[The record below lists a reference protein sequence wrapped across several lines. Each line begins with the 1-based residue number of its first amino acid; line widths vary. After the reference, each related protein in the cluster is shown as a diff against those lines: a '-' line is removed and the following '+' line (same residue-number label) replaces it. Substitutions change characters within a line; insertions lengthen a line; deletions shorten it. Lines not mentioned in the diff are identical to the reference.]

1 MQDPAATP
9 LPLIR
14 RCLLAW
20 GAVVVCAAATALTL
34 VARDTTSPREMS
46 GTPLRAGYALEAP
59 YAFRDAQGQ
68 LRGEAVDTLRVALR
82 RAGLPEPVW
91 VHVEFARL
99 LHELHGGRID
109 VVAAGM
115 FITPQRAAQAA
126 FTRPT
131 TSVRTALLVPDGNP
145 LRLHAL
151 ADLRRAAG
159 ARLAVLEGSVE
170 LQQAQAAGLLDTQLL
185 RLPDPATALT
195 AVRTGQA
202 AAFALSAPSLR
213 WILRDTPGLALA
225 EPFATPQHLGQPDIG
240 YPAFV
245 FRPGDPRQAAVDQAL
260 SGFLGSADHLRL
272 VADYGFSSTDVATA
286 HGMSPPPHAVAVSP

>member
-1 MQDPAATP
+1 M
-9 LPLIR
+9 R
-14 RCLLAW
+14 RRLMAW
-20 GAVVVCAAATALTL
+20 SALVVCAAATALTL
-34 VARDTTSPREMS
+34 VALDTSSPRELRD
-46 GTPLRAGYALEAP
+46 TPLRAGYAIEAP

-99 LHELHGGRID
+99 LHELHSGRID
-109 VVAAGM
+109 VIAAGM
-115 FITPQRAAQAA
+115 TITPQRAAQAD

-131 TSVRTALLVPDGNP
+131 TSVRTALLVLDGNP

-151 ADLRRAAG
+151 EDLRRSAG
-159 ARLAVLEGSVE
+159 TRLAVLEGSVE

-185 RLPDPATALT
+185 RLPDPAAALT
-195 AVRTGQA
+195 AVRMGQA

-213 WILRDTPGLALA
+213 WIVRDTPGLTLA

-245 FRPGDPRQAAVDQAL
+245 FRPGDPRHAPVDQAL
-260 SGFLGSADHLRL
+260 SGYLGSTDHLRL
-272 VADYGFSSTDVATA
+272 VADYGFSSADVAAA
-286 HGMSPPPHAVAVSP
+286 HGMPPPWHTATVRP